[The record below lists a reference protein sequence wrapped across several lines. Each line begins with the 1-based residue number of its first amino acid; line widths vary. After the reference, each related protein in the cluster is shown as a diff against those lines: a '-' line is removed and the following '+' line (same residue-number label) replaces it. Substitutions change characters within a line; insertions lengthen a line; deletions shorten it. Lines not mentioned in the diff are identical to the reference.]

1 MNLQAVK
8 SCSCWN
14 SAGDSFPLCA
24 IPSPRLSSDCSSS
37 SPHCARVTSPGRDQ
51 DQHLNGVDQ
60 PCPNLLRVPTF
71 CQYSPPS
78 LYFVSNHNH
87 GPLFFYF
94 HYQVATLSSYKFS
107 KQVGKCLLKRGNI
120 FRSYYLGLGLNAM
133 LTEITRV

>member
-24 IPSPRLSSDCSSS
+24 IPSPQLSSDCSSS
-37 SPHCARVTSPGRDQ
+37 SPPCARVTSPRRDQ

-60 PCPNLLRVPTF
+60 PRLSSSVCLHSVNIHHHESISIFRL
-71 CQYSPPS
+71 
-78 LYFVSNHNH
+78 SNHNH
-87 GPLFFYF
+87 RPLFFYF
-94 HYQVATLSSYKFS
+94 HYEL
-107 KQVGKCLLKRGNI
+107 GKCLLKRGNI